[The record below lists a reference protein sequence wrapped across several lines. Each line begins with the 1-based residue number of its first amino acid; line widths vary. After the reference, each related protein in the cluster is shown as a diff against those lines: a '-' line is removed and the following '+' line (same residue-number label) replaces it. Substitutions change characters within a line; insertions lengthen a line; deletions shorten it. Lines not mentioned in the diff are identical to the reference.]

1 MTRNVHFTASHAETA
16 RAALSV
22 LTARY
27 GQAPLAEA
35 DVVVALGGDGFML
48 QTLHETQGRGLPVYG
63 MNRGTVGFL
72 MNAYAPAGLYERL
85 ALADPD
91 LGAAY
96 QGSAQAL
103 LRFDQRARTVHLH
116 ELPPTERQR
125 HLSSLPGY
133 SRRIGSER
141 ELRPELGEDVS

>member
-1 MTRNVHFTASHAETA
+1 MLADATLEALAARLQALEA
-16 RAALSV
+16 RASAQDQREAAA
-22 LTARY
+22 ARLRQLHLL
-27 GQAPLAEA
+27 GRDELAKLC
-35 DVVVALGGDGFML
+35 D
-48 QTLHETQGRGLPVYG
+48 
-63 MNRGTVGFL
+63 
-72 MNAYAPAGLYERL
+72 ERL

-103 LRFDQRARTVHLH
+103 LQFDQRARTVHLH
-116 ELPPTERQR
+116 ELPPTECQR